1 MIVVS
6 DTTPIHYLILID
18 EIEIVSKLLGEVIIP
33 DTVFREL
40 NHAETPEKIKKYL
53 EPLPRWLSV
62 RKAPQIIDED
72 LSDLDPGERAA
83 ILLSEELSADGI
95 IIDELA
101 GRKAA
106 VARGLRVIGTLG
118 ILEIAAQRGL
128 LDFHT
133 TLDRIKTEGFYIS
146 SRLETELRSKNG

>member
-53 EPLPRWLSV
+53 EPRSCFLKNYRQMASLLMSP
-62 RKAPQIIDED
+62 
-72 LSDLDPGERAA
+72 PGERWPW
-83 ILLSEELSADGI
+83 
-95 IIDELA
+95 LA
-101 GRKAA
+101 GYALS
-106 VARGLRVIGTLG
+106 GLWEFWR
-118 ILEIAAQRGL
+118 
-128 LDFHT
+128 
-133 TLDRIKTEGFYIS
+133 
-146 SRLETELRSKNG
+146 SRLNAVCSTFTRLLIRSRPTASIFPADLKMN